1 MDGSKTSWNSVPPEI
16 IYQILTYQFNDFMN
30 NDHPGSA
37 EKFNE
42 NLATF
47 LKSNLTVNKMFY
59 HICRVLVYRYCNLTT
74 AKRFHSLL
82 TSLKENASLRNVVQV
97 LDFQELT
104 SIGLGRTG
112 EMNKRI
118 KNLTN
123 ETILEFLHLT
133 RPTLREF
140 LANENIQDDLDSN
153 IIKYLFSN
161 SKVLSVID
169 FCGCSGPIFTR
180 NFIDAIQAL
189 QMSEGTSSCYF
200 NYQITCLG
208 LNDCTDLPSSILKP
222 TLQMLPELQKLDLA
236 HTTIDDDALINGV
249 PHLKNLTHLSLAM
262 CVQLTPRAILEFFS
276 HHPAVTDENNSAT
289 LEWLNLSVQSH
300 SSSWTEV
307 HTMFL
312 LKKLCRY
319 GHNKTLQYLNI
330 GGLPLHLE
338 DIDTSNSSLNLTL
351 TATDNQRSQ
360 IRFTRTGYYISTKD
374 TLLFLKLNFP
384 KLKSLSIRGNTI
396 PISKLVDFLTPD
408 KKVMSEIHK
417 SVSSVN
423 NTLQFSPSMTP
434 NEQVDNENYQKLRYL
449 NISDNP
455 HINKWTITEHKLYT
469 SSPTLV
475 ALEVSFDAWQQI
487 EKSNRRHELIAMKP
501 MYEVGEPTTSIID
514 MAKMEPVRWKCYI
527 DSSYGRRYWLF
538 KTDPYLNKGNLESMT
553 NFTEYDLQGN
563 KIIKIINQPDFL
575 KFAQCKIML
584 GCGLVP
590 QSAVRRQRCYRDVKP
605 PISQFFTRNGGITF
619 GNRAAPIVAPRLPPG
634 GWRRIYNNLEDE
646 NQIGTSENDDP
657 FSPSNTIIEEDE
669 SRETPEYYNQS
680 SIQSRPISSSIES
693 GQGMDH
699 YMRRRSSSS
708 ASINDIREGL
718 YWDRSIQDLQAYG
731 NTAISNSNSNT
742 TVSGFAMTSTVSS
755 DRFLGNQSETITTED
770 HLETDEEYLNNPE
783 LQRRR
788 SQLSLFLR
796 ASSSKNRRPGMS
808 VLGAANGASRSSSSR
823 SLVTIA
829 QKPKNYYYEHPEE
842 FLYDP
847 NDPITSERYR
857 THFHLVSEYTVFGCL
872 ERGMYRYYSL
882 KA

>member
-1 MDGSKTSWNSVPPEI
+1 MDTNTTFPRDNVPPEI
-16 IYQILTYQFNDFMN
+16 IYQILTYQFNDFMR
-30 NDHPGSA
+30 NDQPGSA

-82 TSLKENASLRNVVQV
+82 TSLKSNASLRNVVQV

-112 EMNKRI
+112 EMNKMI

-123 ETILEFLHLT
+123 ETIMEFLPLT
-133 RPTLREF
+133 SPTLREF
-140 LANENIQDDLDSN
+140 LANENIQDDLDAN

-161 SKVLSVID
+161 NKVLSVID
-169 FCGCSGPIFTR
+169 FCGCSGPIFTKS
-180 NFIDAIQAL
+180 FIDAIEAL
-189 QMSEGTSSCYF
+189 QLSDPNGGMYF

-208 LNDCTDLPSSILKP
+208 LNDCTDLPSKTLKA

-236 HTTIDDDALINGV
+236 HTSIDDDTLINGI
-249 PHLKNLTHLSLAM
+249 PHYKNLTHLSLAM
-262 CVQLTPRAILEFFS
+262 CLQLTPRAVLEFFS
-276 HHPAVTDENNSAT
+276 HHPAVTDENNTTT
-289 LEWLNLSVQSH
+289 LEWLNVSALTH

-330 GGLPLHLE
+330 GGLPLHIE
-338 DIDTSNSSLNLTL
+338 EIDSTNPSNADGNG
-351 TATDNQRSQ
+351 AQ
-360 IRFTRTGYYISTKD
+360 IRFTRNGYYITTRD
-374 TLLFLKLNFP
+374 TLQFIKLNFP
-384 KLKSLSIRGNTI
+384 KLKSLSIRGNDI

-408 KKVMSEIHK
+408 PKMTTQLHK
-417 SVSSVN
+417 SLSSTN
-423 NTLQFSPSMTP
+423 NSSYLALLQPQQEEM
-434 NEQVDNENYQKLRYL
+434 NENYQKLRYL
-449 NISDNP
+449 NISDNA
-455 HINKWTITEHKLYT
+455 HVNRWTINEHKLYT
-469 SSPTLV
+469 SCPTLV

-487 EKSNRRHELIAMKP
+487 EKSNRQHEIIAMKP
-501 MYEVGEPTTSIID
+501 AYNVGDTTTSIVD
-514 MAKMEPVRWKCYI
+514 MARMEPVRWKCYI

-538 KTDPYLNKGNLESMT
+538 KTDPYLNRGNLEMLT
-553 NFTEYDLQGN
+553 NVTEYDSDGH

-590 QSAVRRQRCYRDVKP
+590 QSTVRRQRCYRDLKP

-619 GNRAAPIVAPRLPPG
+619 GNRAVPITAPRLPSG
-634 GWRRIYNNLEDE
+634 GWRRIYNNLEDA
-646 NQIGTSENDDP
+646 NQIGSADDESMGP
-657 FSPSNTIIEEDE
+657 TDTIIEEDE
-669 SRETPEYYNQS
+669 SRDTPMHYNQNG
-680 SIQSRPISSSIES
+680 QSFRPLSSSTDSGGAGIES
-693 GQGMDH
+693 YFQ
-699 YMRRRSSSS
+699 RRSSSS
-708 ASINDIREGL
+708 SSVGDIREGL
-718 YWDRSIQDLQAYG
+718 YWDRSIHDLQAFGY
-731 NTAISNSNSNT
+731 SNT
-742 TVSGFAMTSTVSS
+742 NTGDNVMSED
-755 DRFLGNQSETITTED
+755 DRY
-770 HLETDEEYLNNPE
+770 ETDDEYLNNPE

-796 ASSSKNRRPGMS
+796 ASNNPKPAVRRPGLS
-808 VLGAANGASRSSSSR
+808 ILGATDNSRSSSSK
-823 SLVTIA
+823 SLLT
-829 QKPKNYYYEHPEE
+829 QSQRRPKNYYYEHPEE

-847 NDPITSERYR
+847 NDPATSERYR
-857 THFHLVSEYTVFGCL
+857 THFHLVNEYVVFGCV

>member
-1 MDGSKTSWNSVPPEI
+1 MDNNKRTWNSVPPEI
-16 IYQILTYQFNDFMN
+16 IYQILTYQFNDFMR

-82 TSLKENASLRNVVQV
+82 TSLKSNASLRNVVQV

-112 EMNKRI
+112 EMNKMI

-169 FCGCSGPIFTR
+169 FCGCSGSMFTR
-180 NFIDAIQAL
+180 SFIDAIQSL
-189 QMSEGTSSCYF
+189 QVSERNSAGYF

-208 LNDCTDLPSSILKP
+208 LNDCTDLPSFVLKA

-236 HTTIDDDALINGV
+236 HTTIDDDTLMNGV

-338 DIDTSNSSLNLTL
+338 DVDTMNTSLNLIL
-351 TATDNQRSQ
+351 SPNENQRSQ

-374 TLLFLKLNFP
+374 TLLFIKLNFP
-384 KLKSLSIRGNTI
+384 KLKSLSIRGNSI
-396 PISKLVDFLTPD
+396 PISKLVEFLTPD
-408 KKVMSEIHK
+408 KKTMSEIHK
-417 SVSSVN
+417 SVSTVN
-423 NTLQFSPSMTP
+423 NSSIFSSYLATP
-434 NEQVDNENYQKLRYL
+434 PEEEENYQKLRFL

-455 HINKWTITEHKLYT
+455 HINKWTIHEHKIYT
-469 SSPTLV
+469 SCPTLV

-487 EKSNRRHELIAMKP
+487 EKSNRRHEIIAMKP
-501 MYEVGEPTTSIID
+501 MYDIGEPTTSIID

-619 GNRAAPIVAPRLPPG
+619 GNRAAPIVTPRLPPG
-634 GWRRIYNNLEDE
+634 GWRRIYSNLEDE
-646 NQIGTSENDDP
+646 NLIGTSESDDP

-680 SIQSRPISSSIES
+680 IQNRPVSSSIES

-699 YMRRRSSSS
+699 YIQRRTSSSS
-708 ASINDIREGL
+708 SMNEIREGL
-718 YWDRSIQDLQAYG
+718 YWDRSIQDLQALE
-731 NTAISNSNSNT
+731 NNT
-742 TVSGFAMTSTVSS
+742 TAGYPHERLLGSS
-755 DRFLGNQSETITTED
+755 NDISSLAED
-770 HLETDEEYLNNPE
+770 HLENDEEYLNNPE

-796 ASSSKNRRPGMS
+796 ASTSKNRRPGLS
-808 VLGAANGASRSSSSR
+808 ILGNNGASRSSSSK
-823 SLVTIA
+823 SLVTTMH
-829 QKPKNYYYEHPEE
+829 KPKNYYYEHPEE
-842 FLYDP
+842 FIYDP
-847 NDPITSERYR
+847 NDQITSERYV